1 MLNYRAMVG
10 RLGEAKRSGQPEV
23 GGEAPSAGARVKCSE
38 FLRVRAGSFTVKAC
52 DPWKSFEW
60 RWLRSM
66 ESHHHP
72 D

>member
-1 MLNYRAMVG
+1 MVG

-52 DPWKSFEW
+52 DPWESLEW
-60 RWLRSM
+60 RSV
-66 ESHHHP
+66 
-72 D
+72 